1 MQKYFEILAL
11 DMSASI
17 EEVEQAYKELAQAW
31 RPESYQNLP
40 RFKRKAEMK
49 LKEINEAYERVR
61 SYLLAKQSA
70 EHHADHPAVAETL
83 SEPMKETTPAGKTPG
98 TQLRKPAH
106 RSRVYGLIAV
116 AAVFSALLLYQFSD
130 RPEPGKAA
138 PEQEQPAPEAASP
151 QASADH
157 PEKEPDPGPA
167 GASGAVKELAA
178 AKSAEPTAAGSADE
192 QKISS
197 KKTAA
202 YDAPLKQSVLDRTN
216 QDPDRVKRIQ
226 KSLSASG
233 YDPGPFDGIIG
244 PQTTGALKRFAG
256 DQSIA
261 ASCLFAGDLTG
272 AVLVYAEIAAT
283 HPDGPKIICS
293 SDFAL
298 WLDGQTHFQ
307 AIDIEKLKKP
317 ATAQQV
323 IEILDRYKSD
333 KRNELQ

>member
-17 EEVEQAYKELAQAW
+17 EEVEQAYKELAHAW

-40 RFKRKAEMK
+40 RFKRKAEMR
-49 LKEINEAYERVR
+49 LKEINEAHERVR

-70 EHHADHPAVAETL
+70 EHHAEHPAVAETL
-83 SEPMKETTPAGKTPG
+83 SEPMKET
-98 TQLRKPAH
+98 KPAR
-106 RSRVYGLIAV
+106 RSLLYGLIAV

-138 PEQEQPAPEAASP
+138 PEQEQTAPAAASP

-157 PEKEPDPGPA
+157 PGKESDPGPA
-167 GASGAVKELAA
+167 GAAGAVKEPAA
-178 AKSAEPTAAGSADE
+178 AKSAEPTAAGSADK
-192 QKISS
+192 QKIPSE
-197 KKTAA
+197 KTAA

-233 YDPGPFDGIIG
+233 YDPGPLDGIIG

-256 DQSIA
+256 DQAIA
-261 ASCLFAGDLTG
+261 AGCLFAGDLTG

-293 SDFAL
+293 ADFAL

-317 ATAQQV
+317 AAAQQV

-333 KRNELQ
+333 KKNELQ